1 MSGTKSTGLFLT
13 AALPAVADELTSL
26 ALEVAALGEDLSADD
41 STSAA
46 RTQAM
51 QKFDAF
57 SQAIG
62 AYAHVLRGLIEA
74 PEGPGVISDL
84 LDKIPFFDVR
94 ERMRSKILPQS
105 PVEEMIPQQDEIWF
119 EC

>member
-1 MSGTKSTGLFLT
+1 MSGTENTGPFLT

-26 ALEVAALGEDLSADD
+26 ALEIAALGEDLSSDD
-41 STSAA
+41 VGSAA

-51 QKFDAF
+51 QKFDAL

-62 AYAHVLRGLIEA
+62 AYAHVLRGLAHA
-74 PEGPGVISDL
+74 PELPGAVSEL

-94 ERMRSKILPQS
+94 ERIRSKICLHSAAEKIDPHH
-105 PVEEMIPQQDEIWF
+105 EEIWF